1 MSTAFDAL
9 HVSLQR
15 WIHRQGWQQLRPIQE
30 AAIQPIL
37 TAEQDVI
44 LAATTASGKT
54 EAAFLPVLSY
64 LLTHEDEL
72 ETGCQVLYVAP
83 LKALINDQTQRLTL
97 MVDNLNIKV
106 TPWHGD
112 IAGSRK
118 QKLLKSP
125 DGVLLITPESVESL
139 MVNHGTQLRRLFPGL
154 QYIIIDELHAYIGT
168 ERGIQ
173 LQSLLHRI
181 ELSLRRRVPRI
192 GLSATL
198 GDMSLAAEYLRPGH
212 GAHVNMIESHD
223 EKQALRLQVRGYL
236 SEPPN
241 IDALA
246 EEGVTDRVLEEDERR
261 IAQHLFDTLRGSQNL
276 IFANSRNKVETYA
289 DWLRDMCEQQRVPIA
304 FLPHHGSLSKDIRE
318 FAEETIKEGT
328 KPTNIICTSTL
339 EMGIDIGSVE
349 SIAQVGSPF
358 SVASMRQRLGRSGRR
373 GEPATLRTYIRE
385 EQLGPL
391 SSIAAQLR
399 FQLIQAIAMT
409 ELLLEKWCEPPDH
422 SGLQLSTLIQ
432 QILSV
437 IAQHGGATA
446 EDLWK
451 ALCIDAPFSHV
462 PQSVFIDLLRRM
474 GEKELLTQSV
484 DGTLLHG
491 RVGEVIVNHY
501 TFYTAFNTPDEF
513 TLLTGG
519 KRLGTLPIDFPVQ
532 ENSFMIFAGKRWR
545 VLRVDLEKQTID
557 LSPAKGGKVPN
568 FGGEGGAIH
577 REIRQRM
584 LSLYQRDD
592 MPRFL
597 DHPAQVLFDEGRNHF
612 ARYDLAN
619 QWLLKEGNDVHLFF
633 WEGDIVHNTIAA
645 LLLSLDYQAECDGTI
660 ITVMDAR
667 ETDVLAAL
675 QDIADDERRTGEEL
689 AENVSNKWI
698 GKYDKF
704 LSQDLMNIN
713 YASQRFDVGSAYRVL
728 DARLTADTQL

>member
-1 MSTAFDAL
+1 
-9 HVSLQR
+9 
-15 WIHRQGWQQLRPIQE
+15 
-30 AAIQPIL
+30 
-37 TAEQDVI
+37 
-44 LAATTASGKT
+44 
-54 EAAFLPVLSY
+54 
-64 LLTHEDEL
+64 
-72 ETGCQVLYVAP
+72 
-83 LKALINDQTQRLTL
+83 
-97 MVDNLNIKV
+97 
-106 TPWHGD
+106 
-112 IAGSRK
+112 
-118 QKLLKSP
+118 
-125 DGVLLITPESVESL
+125 
-139 MVNHGTQLRRLFPGL
+139 
-154 QYIIIDELHAYIGT
+154 
-168 ERGIQ
+168 
-173 LQSLLHRI
+173 
-181 ELSLRRRVPRI
+181 
-192 GLSATL
+192 
-198 GDMSLAAEYLRPGH
+198 
-212 GAHVNMIESHD
+212 
-223 EKQALRLQVRGYL
+223 
-236 SEPPN
+236 
-241 IDALA
+241 
-246 EEGVTDRVLEEDERR
+246 
-261 IAQHLFDTLRGSQNL
+261 
-276 IFANSRNKVETYA
+276 
-289 DWLRDMCEQQRVPIA
+289 
-304 FLPHHGSLSKDIRE
+304 
-318 FAEETIKEGT
+318 
-328 KPTNIICTSTL
+328 
-339 EMGIDIGSVE
+339 
-349 SIAQVGSPF
+349 
-358 SVASMRQRLGRSGRR
+358 MRQRLGRSGRR